1 MGQKTEGYD
10 AKKVEKIAQ
19 KISDALVGQDRKYIV
34 AALGAMLLYEIVDVS
49 RDREISIQLADW
61 VTKKLY
67 AGIDASLPEEATRM

>member
-1 MGQKTEGYD
+1 MGKKTEVYD
-10 AKKVEKIAQ
+10 KEKVQKIAQ

-34 AALGAMLLYEIVDVS
+34 SALGAVLLCEIVDVS